1 MRSIFLRFNLLVI
14 ISFLFLNFVIS
25 PIIDKVAYQCLEK
38 QINQYFVSLF
48 QGPYFVTMKYLESI
62 PENQIPQNID
72 ELQENFGF
80 GIKAVSMADLDIT
93 SSEKKLLDTGEIL
106 VRGEADIFY
115 QKIGG
120 SELAVVMGPISSFDE
135 VFSLFTFKFFSL
147 LTILFF
153 MAILSLIWAVPFW
166 NDLKKVMDAAD
177 LFGKGS
183 LNSRV
188 KLGKRSQFR
197 QLADIF
203 NNMAER
209 IEKLIKS
216 HKLLVNAVSHE
227 LRTPISR
234 VRFGLDMLDNSRKEP
249 DRKKYFSGISED
261 IDELESIVSELLDY
275 AGLDEKSKLVSFE
288 KIETKKWFRDIFKKL
303 APLKNG
309 KDLILDISKAPEF
322 FKGSPKFLMRAVENL
337 IINGIKYCESRVI
350 VEMEDLNE
358 KIKINIVDD
367 GCGIPEK
374 DFSRVFEPFV
384 RIDESR
390 SRETGGYGLGLS
402 IVKQIVKN
410 HEGEVFVEKTDKGCS
425 MVILL
430 NK

>member
-1 MRSIFLRFNLLVI
+1 MRSVFLRFNLLVI
-14 ISFLFLNFVIS
+14 VSFLLVNFVIG
-25 PIIDKVAYQCLEK
+25 PIIDKVAWKYLEK
-38 QINQYFVSLF
+38 QIDQYSVDLL

-62 PENQIPQNID
+62 PEDEIPETID

-80 GIKAVSMADLDIT
+80 GIKAVLMDDLEIT
-93 SSEKKLLDTGEIL
+93 TSEKDLLETGEIL
-106 VRGEADIFY
+106 VRDEAEIFY

-120 SELAVVMGPISSFDE
+120 SELAVVMGPINSFDE
-135 VFSLFTFKFFSL
+135 VFSLFTFKLVSL

-153 MAILSLIWAVPFW
+153 TTILSLIWAVPFW
-166 NDLKKVMDAAD
+166 RDLKKVMDATD
-177 LFGKGS
+177 LFGKGNLS
-183 LNSRV
+183 SRV
-188 KLGKRSQFR
+188 NLGKRSQFR
-197 QLADIF
+197 QLADRF

-209 IEKLIKS
+209 IERLIKS

-234 VRFGLDMLDNSRKEP
+234 VRFGLDMLDNSSREP

-261 IDELESIVSELLDY
+261 IDDLESIVSELLDY
-275 AGLDEKSKLVSFE
+275 AGLDEKSKLISYE
-288 KIETKKWFRDIFKKL
+288 EIETEKWFADIFRKL
-303 APLKNG
+303 DPLKNG

-337 IINGIKYCESRVI
+337 IINGIKYCESKVI
-350 VEMEDLNE
+350 VKVEDLSD